1 MPGRRQRPT
10 VSRMNVIS
18 CKRLTKRFG
27 PTVAVSELDLEVS
40 AGQVYGFLG
49 PNGAGKTTTIRMLVG
64 LIAPT
69 AGQISLLGRSLPD
82 PGAVSQTGSMIEEP
96 AFYPWLTG
104 RQNLKVLAATGG
116 GCGASEFGRVLE
128 VTGLSEVAGRKVRAY
143 SQGMRQRLGLAAAML
158 GRPPLL
164 IIDEPTNGLDPAGI
178 RDIRGLLR
186 DLAADGTTVFM
197 SSHLLAEV
205 EQVCDRV
212 AVIVRGRI
220 VEEGPPARLGA
231 IRRQIR
237 VQVDAADTEI
247 AGRLLAR
254 WPTRQLDGQF
264 LIEHDSGR
272 DVNGVLAAGGVIA
285 ESVTVELPRLED
297 RFLEIV
303 EEDRHAVAA

>member
-1 MPGRRQRPT
+1 MD
-10 VSRMNVIS
+10 VIS
-18 CKRLTKRFG
+18 CRGLTKRFG
-27 PTVAVSELDLEVS
+27 LVVAVSEVDLDVS

-49 PNGAGKTTTIRMLVG
+49 PNGAGKTTTIRMLLG

-69 AGQISLLGRSLPD
+69 CGQIRLLGRPMPD
-82 PGAVSQTGSMIEEP
+82 PRPVAQTGSVIEEP
-96 AFYPWLTG
+96 AFYPWLSG
-104 RQNLKVLAATGG
+104 RQNLQVLAPMRG
-116 GCGASEFGRVLE
+116 GCAAAEFGRVLSI
-128 VTGLSEVAGRKVRAY
+128 TGLSEVAGRKVRTY

-178 RDIRGLLR
+178 REIRGLLR
-186 DLAADGTTVFM
+186 DLAADGTTVFI

-220 VEEGPPARLGA
+220 VAEGAPAGLGA
-231 IRRQIR
+231 TRRRIR
-237 VQVDAADTEI
+237 VQVNAADTG
-247 AGRLLAR
+247 AAWLLAR
-254 WPTRQLDGQF
+254 WPTRRLDGQF

-272 DVNGVLAAGGVIA
+272 DVNGALAAGGVIA
-285 ESVTVELPRLED
+285 ESVAVELPRLED

-303 EEDRHAVAA
+303 EAEDAHAVAAGR

>member
-1 MPGRRQRPT
+1 
-10 VSRMNVIS
+10 MNVIS
-18 CKRLTKRFG
+18 CTHLTKRFG
-27 PTVAVSELDLEVS
+27 ATVAVSELDLDVA

-49 PNGAGKTTTIRMLVG
+49 PNGAGKTTTIRMLLG

-69 AGQISLLGRSLPD
+69 AGHIRLLGRPLPD
-82 PGAVSQTGSMIEEP
+82 PRAVSRTGSMIEEP

-104 RQNLKVLAATGG
+104 RQNLQVTAWAGG
-116 GCGASEFGRVLE
+116 GHPAGELGRVLDA
-128 VTGLSEVAGRKVRAY
+128 TGLGAVAGRKVRTY

-164 IIDEPTNGLDPAGI
+164 VIDEPTNGLDPAGI
-178 RDIRGLLR
+178 REVRGMLR
-186 DLAADGTTVFM
+186 DLADSGTAVFM

-212 AVIVRGRI
+212 AVIVAGRL

-231 IRRQIR
+231 IRRR
-237 VQVDAADTEI
+237 VRVRVGAADAEA

-254 WPTRQLDGQF
+254 WTTRPLDGEF
-264 LIEHDSGR
+264 VVEHDSGR
-272 DVNGVLAAGGVIA
+272 DVNAALVAGGVIA
-285 ESVTVELPRLED
+285 ESVAVEAPRLED

-303 EEDRHAVAA
+303 EEGTHAVAAGG

>member
-1 MPGRRQRPT
+1 MD
-10 VSRMNVIS
+10 VIS
-18 CKRLTKRFG
+18 CERLTKRFG
-27 PTVAVSELDLEVS
+27 PVVAVSGLDLDVS

-64 LIAPT
+64 LITPT
-69 AGQISLLGRSLPD
+69 EGKVRLLGRLLPD
-82 PGAVSQTGSMIEEP
+82 PRVIAQTGSMIEEP

-104 RQNLKVLAATGG
+104 WQNLQVIAAEGG
-116 GCGASEFGRVLE
+116 GCPAAEFGRVLAA
-128 VTGLSEVAGRKVRAY
+128 TGLSEVAGRKVRAY

-178 RDIRGLLR
+178 REIRGLLG
-186 DLAADGTTVFM
+186 DLAADGMTVFM

-220 VEEGPPARLGA
+220 VEEGAPAELGA
-231 IRRQIR
+231 IRRRIR
-237 VQVDAADTEI
+237 VQVDAVDNEA

-254 WPTRQLDGQF
+254 WPARQLDGQF
-264 LIEHDSGR
+264 LVEHDSGR
-272 DVNGVLAAGGVIA
+272 DVNAALAAGGVIA

-303 EEDRHAVAA
+303 EEEDAHVVAAGS

>member
-1 MPGRRQRPT
+1 MD
-10 VSRMNVIS
+10 VIS

-27 PTVAVSELDLEVS
+27 SVVAVSGLDLGVS

-64 LIAPT
+64 LVTPT
-69 AGQISLLGRSLPD
+69 EGQIRLLGRLLPD
-82 PGAVSQTGSMIEEP
+82 PRAVACTGSMIEEP

-104 RQNLKVLAATGG
+104 RQNLQVMAAAGG
-116 GCGASEFGRVLE
+116 GCAGAEFGRVLD
-128 VTGLSEVAGRKVRAY
+128 VTGLSEVAGRKVRTY

-178 RDIRGLLR
+178 REIRSLLG
-186 DLAADGTTVFM
+186 DLAADGMTVFM

-220 VEEGPPARLGA
+220 VEEGSPAGLGA
-231 IRRQIR
+231 IRRRIR
-237 VQVDAADTEI
+237 VQVDAEDNEV
-247 AGRLLAR
+247 AGQLLAR
-254 WPTRQLDGQF
+254 WEGRQQDGQF
-264 LIEHDSGR
+264 LVEHDSGR
-272 DVNGVLAAGGVIA
+272 DVNAALAAGGVIA
-285 ESVTVELPRLED
+285 ESVIVELPRLED

-303 EEDRHAVAA
+303 EEQDAHVVAAGS